1 MKLIP
6 YQQKIFNR
14 DAWKIRKLDLL
25 VTEKRRVSEED
36 ERLTG
41 ELVQNVTV
49 KKNESEEG
57 P

>member
-25 VTEKRRVSEED
+25 VAEKRGVSEED

-49 KKNESEEG
+49 KKNETKEG
-57 P
+57 T